1 MLKIY
6 KEFKMPY
13 EFDGN
18 CGELTINADLEIQQA
33 YFGSKVDEVNEYHN
47 AELINFDIKEAS
59 FVDDTSK
66 WERNLTKAEINEI
79 YKDVKD
85 YVIEHLDDFIE

>member
-1 MLKIY
+1 MIKIY

-33 YFGSKVDEVNEYHN
+33 YFGSKVDEVNEYHS
-47 AELINFDIKEAS
+47 AELINLDIKEANL
-59 FVDDTSK
+59 FYEDGK
-66 WERNLTKAEINEI
+66 ERTLTKAEINEV

-85 YVIEHLDDFIE
+85 YIVENLENFIE